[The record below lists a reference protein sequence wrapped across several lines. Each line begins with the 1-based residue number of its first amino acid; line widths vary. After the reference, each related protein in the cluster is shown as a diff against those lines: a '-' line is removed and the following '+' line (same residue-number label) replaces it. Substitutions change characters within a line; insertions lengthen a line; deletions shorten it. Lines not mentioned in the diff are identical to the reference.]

1 MNSIKHFLTYIDIFG
16 ITLAFKYEKRIKFQ
30 TPFGGFFL
38 VLFIILLF
46 SFVIYHFI
54 PFMDRKNY
62 TIVYYTMNLASTEE
76 VNLFASESNVAF
88 GLTCEDNDK
97 EKLKIEDLLDLQSK
111 YIIYKKTMD
120 GKYEKDPV
128 DLNTHSCSYED
139 FCYKYDKA
147 VDYLGLQRFKCMKDK
162 DYLIQGIY
170 ADQVFSYFEFSVLA
184 KNTSDILL
192 NEIERFLFEND
203 CKFHIVYTDI
213 IIDLDNYKNPITQY
227 LNDEIFI
234 QLNPTLFIKKNIFFM
249 NQDFT
254 NDDYLLFIIADDETL
269 ETKTLYS
276 RYEEYSLYKGLNR
289 TLTKSD
295 YYNYY
300 SKVYIRADLKK
311 TVIKRRYQK
320 FMEFFADASSL
331 LMAIYEVLNI
341 IFYFIYN
348 FVAYHFLSKKIF
360 FFREFDNENNFKI
373 LNKINRIQNLIYI
386 TDLSE
391 KHSEINSSE
400 VKSRDSKVRKI
411 SRNDPI
417 NIEKIKYKEE
427 NKKEINIYNN
437 QGKSLDIKQ
446 LKYSSYLKQNEINTN
461 KRNYIKDSN
470 YLIQYEGISKN
481 KMTKNFHK
489 YSMNIM
495 RINKNKDEIPNL
507 KCSDREKI
515 FFDES
520 FGKNSEYS
528 SSESEMPKKKK
539 RVEFSFNICEIMV
552 IMLFRCCMT
561 KKLSIKNDINEKT
574 NDIMFKKLDIANYV
588 RNMILFD
595 LINQIVIND
604 NKKQIINFLCRPII
618 SSDKK
623 EKDKF
628 EELYK
633 NYREKDFN
641 KFSEQIIELV
651 NNPQK
656 NEKQTKLISLSHN
669 HLSSFL

>member
-1 MNSIKHFLTYIDIFG
+1 MNSLKHFLTYIDLFG

-30 TPFGGFFL
+30 TPYGGFFL

-46 SFVIYHFI
+46 SFAIYYFI
-54 PFMDRKNY
+54 PFMNRKNY

-88 GLTCEDNDK
+88 GLTCEDNEK
-97 EKLKIEDLLDLQSK
+97 EELKIEDILDLQSK
-111 YIIYKKTMD
+111 YIIYTKTNN
-120 GKYEKDPV
+120 GKYEKDPA
-128 DLNTHSCSYED
+128 DLNIHSCSYDD
-139 FCYKYDKA
+139 FFHKYDKQ

-170 ADQVFSYFEFSVLA
+170 ADKVFSYFEFSVLA
-184 KNTSDILL
+184 KNTSDATL

-227 LNDEIFI
+227 LNDEIFV

-249 NQDFT
+249 NQAFT
-254 NDDYLLFIIADDETL
+254 NDDYLMFLIGEDETL

-289 TLTKSD
+289 TITKSD

-331 LMAIYEVLNI
+331 LMAIYEILNI

-348 FVAYHFLSKKIF
+348 FMAYHFLSKKIF
-360 FFREFDNENNFKI
+360 FFKELDNQNNFKVF
-373 LNKINRIQNLIYI
+373 NKITRIQNLIYI

-391 KHSEINSSE
+391 KHSEINSND
-400 VKSRDSKVRKI
+400 VKSRNSKFINK
-411 SRNDPI
+411 SGNEPI
-417 NIEKIKYKEE
+417 NIEKIKFKEE
-427 NKKEINIYNN
+427 NKKEINIYRN
-437 QGKSLDIKQ
+437 QGKTLDIK
-446 LKYSSYLKQNEINTN
+446 KIKHSSYLKENEVTDKTN
-461 KRNYIKDSN
+461 NIKDSN
-470 YLIQYEGISKN
+470 YLIQYEDISKN
-481 KMTKNFHK
+481 KLSNNFYK

-495 RINKNKDEIPNL
+495 RINNNKEKKPNL
-507 KCSDREKI
+507 KSSERERI
-515 FFDES
+515 DFDES
-520 FGKNSEYS
+520 IGKSMEDY
-528 SSESEMPKKKK
+528 SSESERPKKKK
-539 RVEFSFNICEIMV
+539 RIEYSFNILDIIV

-561 KKLSIKNDINEKT
+561 KKLSIKNGINEKT
-574 NDIMFKKLDIANYV
+574 NDVLFKKLDIATYV

-595 LINQIVIND
+595 LINQIIIND
-604 NKKQIINFLCRPII
+604 NKKQIINFLCRPIVSI
-618 SSDKK
+618 DKK

-628 EELYK
+628 DEFYRNYK
-633 NYREKDFN
+633 EKDFN

-651 NNPQK
+651 HNPQK

-669 HLSSFL
+669 HLRSFI